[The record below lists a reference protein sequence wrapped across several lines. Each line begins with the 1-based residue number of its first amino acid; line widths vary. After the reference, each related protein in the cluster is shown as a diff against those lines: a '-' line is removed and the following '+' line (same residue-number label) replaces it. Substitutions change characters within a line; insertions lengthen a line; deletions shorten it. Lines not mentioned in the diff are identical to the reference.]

1 MFNKDIKKKNLRL
14 NKIYNSEISNIKKIN
29 ESIKLMR
36 IFLDYNFI
44 FDSLY
49 KIQELFPN
57 LENINIVIYDQI
69 FGGNAEL

>member
-29 ESIKLMR
+29 ESIKSMR
-36 IFLDYNFI
+36 IFLDYNFT